1 MRKAL
6 IDASDICSA
15 MRTPEEWLDL
25 ERIAKAEITS
35 EDPNFP
41 IESALS
47 LGKDLGGT
55 QLQ

>member
-6 IDASDICSA
+6 MNDSCLAG
-15 MRTPEEWLDL
+15 RTPEEWLEL
-25 ERIAKAEITS
+25 KRIAKAEIIS
-35 EDPNFP
+35 EDPKFP

-47 LGKDLGGT
+47 AGKDPGGE